1 MFEDSFRSLCEAA
14 ANNEVFRS
22 EYTAKNKTAVF
33 TMLRRIIKLEIVFR
47 RASLGGINNI
57 LYCRVYPN
65 KTEDVFYFLPEVF
78 VELGIDEYRS
88 TFFSM
93 IENEQRL
100 KVCFDALWSIVSE
113 HISRIEEAA
122 ANGLL
127 PTRRDVAE
135 DDYAERKLMFSEYPQ
150 KAREQ
155 FVLLT
160 YTKGNAYSALLKGD
174 TRKAIKLLEKS
185 RLKGRSLEYQNRLCE
200 YLKSHGDYKP
210 MPDACNALRDDA
222 FAERK
227 ALPVSIGIYTSIT
240 AILSIVFFAAKLIFD
255 YFFSK
260 GTIAVYGAPWYFCI
274 ILAALPA
281 MFGAI
286 FFRKGLMKL
295 LYPKRAKSMIERDEM
310 KNSKSVNTLAG
321 CAFIAASAFAVF
333 AFTMICLPAVRVYD
347 DRFDTADEENI
358 YEREEF
364 LFSDIDVIYRI
375 SARYN
380 DYGDRIE
387 RGSYVITTRDG
398 RRFDLDSGLSEKQ
411 TREELLPMLEGY
423 SIPIIELDSDRELP
437 WKKES

>member
-1 MFEDSFRSLCEAA
+1 M
-14 ANNEVFRS
+14 
-22 EYTAKNKTAVF
+22 
-33 TMLRRIIKLEIVFR
+33 
-47 RASLGGINNI
+47 
-57 LYCRVYPN
+57 
-65 KTEDVFYFLPEVF
+65 
-78 VELGIDEYRS
+78 S
-88 TFFSM
+88 T
-93 IENEQRL
+93 
-100 KVCFDALWSIVSE
+100 
-113 HISRIEEAA
+113 IEETA

-135 DDYAERKLMFSEYPQ
+135 DDYAERKLTFSEYPQ

-255 YFFSK
+255 CFFSK

-358 YEREEF
+358 FEREEF

-437 WKKES
+437 